1 MEDRKDP
8 AREETLLSV
17 IFNPSWFP
25 NLPITSTE
33 VFVGVGALLFVS
45 GLMIGVGRNRQRVAL
60 QRSLM
65 TDEMLIYFSRIA
77 DAVERQADRPTVQQI
92 AEMIE
97 RRIAE
102 YQRATEAAAAASA
115 AAGAGA
121 APKSRAMPLSMF
133 GREYPEKS

>member
-1 MEDRKDP
+1 M
-8 AREETLLSV
+8 LSV
-17 IFNPSWFP
+17 IYIPSWFP
-25 NLPITSTE
+25 SLPITSTE
-33 VFVGVGALLFVS
+33 VFVAGGVVLFVV
-45 GLMIGVGRNRQRVAL
+45 GLMIGIGRKQRVSV
-60 QRSLM
+60 QRSFF
-65 TDEMLIYFSRIA
+65 TDEMMIYLSRIA

-92 AEMIE
+92 SEMIE

-102 YQRATEAAAAASA
+102 YQRATEATATASSA

>member
-1 MEDRKDP
+1 M
-8 AREETLLSV
+8 LSV

-33 VFVGVGALLFVS
+33 VFVVGGTLLFVA
-45 GLMIGVGRNRQRVAL
+45 GLMIGLGRNKQRVAL

-115 AAGAGA
+115 GAGA

>member
-1 MEDRKDP
+1 M
-8 AREETLLSV
+8 LSV
-17 IFNPSWFP
+17 IFIPSWFH

-33 VFVGVGALLFVS
+33 VFVGGGALLFVS
-45 GLMIGVGRNRQRVAL
+45 GLIIGVGRKQRVAL
-60 QRSLM
+60 QRSLL

-102 YQRATEAAAAASA
+102 YQRSAEAAAASA